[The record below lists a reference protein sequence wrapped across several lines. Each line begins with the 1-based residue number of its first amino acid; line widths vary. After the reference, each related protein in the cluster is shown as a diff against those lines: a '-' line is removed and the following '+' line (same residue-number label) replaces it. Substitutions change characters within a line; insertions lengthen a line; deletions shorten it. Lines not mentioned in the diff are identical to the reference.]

1 MLKCH
6 EGNLC
11 PEVKLPT
18 GKRTQIFYTTS
29 SLFNTEKKIVTSLQV
44 NVENMGEKNIQIIG
58 EIENENFKQDAD
70 LADTFNNIP

>member
-1 MLKCH
+1 M
-6 EGNLC
+6 
-11 PEVKLPT
+11 
-18 GKRTQIFYTTS
+18 
-29 SLFNTEKKIVTSLQV
+29 TSLQV